1 MECRNYKNENTERKY
16 LNITQK
22 NQFLKVKNGFLELE
36 KYLMDLKGI
45 ELKDRDMRIKRNRR
59 TFFKL
64 IFVFIEDMNRFGK
77 KRIE

>member
-16 LNITQK
+16 LSITQK
-22 NQFLKVKNGFLELE
+22 NQFLKVKNGLLELE

-45 ELKDRDMRIKRNRR
+45 ELKDRDMRIKRNTR

-77 KRIE
+77 KMN